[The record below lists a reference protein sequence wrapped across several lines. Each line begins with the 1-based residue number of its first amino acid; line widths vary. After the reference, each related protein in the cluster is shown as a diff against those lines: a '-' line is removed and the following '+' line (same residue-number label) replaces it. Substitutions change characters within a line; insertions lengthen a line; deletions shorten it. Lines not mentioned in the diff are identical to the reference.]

1 MSEASD
7 QAVADEPIDGALVE
21 AVADEANAQGEDE
34 IQLDDD
40 GNPIEV
46 VEDDTEEIDLE
57 GVKYRVPKALK
68 DGYLRQADYTRKTQ
82 EVAEARRTA
91 DAEIQQRRQAI
102 EQQAEMQSKTLEE
115 RVQLATFDAQL
126 EQFNGFDWA
135 DYERNYG
142 AGAVATAMATWR
154 QLESQRTALA
164 SSIKAAEQEFRLSG
178 ERAVATAIE
187 EANAILSREIPG
199 YGSELV
205 SKAWA
210 AGQSFGFTHDEL
222 RDSFVGP
229 NGKADVR
236 TFKLLTELA
245 TLRAK
250 DAALTAKNTTATAL
264 AKVAAVTPA
273 ATVNAKANGYKA
285 GLDDSLPMDEWMRRR
300 NAQAAKAR
308 DAR

>member
-21 AVADEANAQGEDE
+21 AVADEADAQGDE
-34 IQLDDD
+34 TQLDED
-40 GNPIEV
+40 GDPIE
-46 VEDDTEEIDLE
+46 EADDTEEIDLE

-91 DAEIQQRRQAI
+91 EAEIQQRREAI
-102 EQQAEMQSKTLEE
+102 AQQAEMQSQTLEE
-115 RVQLATFDAQL
+115 RVQLATFDTQL

-154 QLESQRTALA
+154 QLESQRSALA
-164 SSIKAAEQEFRLSG
+164 SSITAKEQEFVSLAS
-178 ERAVATAIE
+178 AQTANALE

-199 YGSELV
+199 YGSEVV
-205 SKAWA
+205 SKAWE
-210 AGQSFGFTHDEL
+210 AGRSFGYTNEEL
-222 RDSFVGP
+222 RDTFVGE

-236 TFKLLTELA
+236 TFKLLHELA

-250 DAALTAKNTTATAL
+250 DATLTAKNTKATAL

-273 ATVNAKANGYKA
+273 ATVSAKANGYKA
-285 GLDDSLPMDEWMRRR
+285 GVDDSLPIGEWMRRR
-300 NAQAAKAR
+300 EAQAAKAR
-308 DAR
+308 GPR